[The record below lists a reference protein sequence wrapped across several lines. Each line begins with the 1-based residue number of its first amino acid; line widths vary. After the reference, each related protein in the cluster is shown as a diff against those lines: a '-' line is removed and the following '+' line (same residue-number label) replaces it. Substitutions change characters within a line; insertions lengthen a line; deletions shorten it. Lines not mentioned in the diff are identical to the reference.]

1 MPPIP
6 QGKKASL
13 TNILMHVI
21 IQLIKGV
28 AAFCT
33 AAGPKNGFR
42 PPCSKGGPCYF
53 LSITHR
59 EITPTIT
66 KQNSNNSLYVTIG
79 ITPLAGKWPW
89 PPSGKLLTFYF
100 SIFWWKTAQN
110 RGKTSLKILGISP
123 PSFTRYLHLPQ
134 EHGGRSLN
142 VQRSWQVQFIF
153 GQLNLLI
160 SQLFNFST
168 ISVIQ

>member
-1 MPPIP
+1 MAATTGLIDQTGISIRISFRSIFAVLLTPSYS
-6 QGKKASL
+6 SL

-66 KQNSNNSLYVTIG
+66 KQNWNNSPYVTIG
-79 ITPLAGKWPW
+79 ITSPRGKVTDRQTAN
-89 PPSGKLLTFYF
+89 SSLYYF
-100 SIFWWKTAQN
+100 SIFCEVPCCLVCLFYGASSAGRTPW
-110 RGKTSLKILGISP
+110 ISDTTK
-123 PSFTRYLHLPQ
+123 S
-134 EHGGRSLN
+134 
-142 VQRSWQVQFIF
+142 
-153 GQLNLLI
+153 
-160 SQLFNFST
+160 
-168 ISVIQ
+168 

>member
-1 MPPIP
+1 MAATTGLIDQTGISIRISFRSIFAVLLTPSYS
-6 QGKKASL
+6 SL

-66 KQNSNNSLYVTIG
+66 KQN
-79 ITPLAGKWPW
+79 
-89 PPSGKLLTFYF
+89 
-100 SIFWWKTAQN
+100 
-110 RGKTSLKILGISP
+110 
-123 PSFTRYLHLPQ
+123 
-134 EHGGRSLN
+134 
-142 VQRSWQVQFIF
+142 
-153 GQLNLLI
+153 
-160 SQLFNFST
+160 
-168 ISVIQ
+168 